1 MPKKETV
8 STSKVVG
15 TEPDS
20 LEEKSKPVISEEPT
34 SKVEVVEAGEEKLE
48 KPLKAGMVRVS
59 GRRKRA
65 IARLWI
71 KPGKGDFTIN
81 GRLINDFFSKEEE
94 RLIWNKPF
102 HSVGISHPA
111 SRFTATIKVEGGGKT
126 AQLGA
131 VALACARA
139 LIKVDPEW
147 RPILSKQNL
156 LSRDPRE
163 TERKKYYLRGA
174 RKRPQFSKR

>member
-1 MPKKETV
+1 MKKKET
-8 STSKVVG
+8 
-15 TEPDS
+15 DS

-34 SKVEVVEAGEEKLE
+34 SKVEVEVEASSTSASGEEKLE
-48 KPLKAGMVRVS
+48 KPLKAGIVRVS

-65 IARLWI
+65 VARLWL
-71 KPGKGDFTIN
+71 KEGKGDFTVN
-81 GRLINDFFSKEEE
+81 GRSINDYFPKEEE
-94 RLIWNKPF
+94 RLVWNKPF

-126 AQLGA
+126 AQLNA
-131 VALACARA
+131 VALASARA
-139 LIKVDPEW
+139 LIEVDPEW
-147 RPILSKQNL
+147 QPILSKQNL

-163 TERKKYYLRGA
+163 KERKKYYLRGA